1 MDSGI
6 VKWFNARKGFGF
18 ITREDG
24 TDLFVHHSDLNI
36 TGYRTLNEGQRV
48 EFNSITTKK
57 GNQAVNVFCWEFV
70 PQ

>member
-6 VKWFNARKGFGF
+6 VKWFNAMKGFGF

-48 EFNSITTKK
+48 EFNSVTTKK
-57 GNQAVNVFCWEFV
+57 GNQAVNVFCWEFA